1 MAYGTATCPKVDK
14 ICGPGNQFVTAAKM
28 LLSTEGSAMVAIDMP
43 AGPSEQLCIADTTSR
58 PRSVV
63 ADLLSQAEHG
73 KDSQVVGAFIG
84 LEARMP
90 AYFAE
95 FRRQVAALP
104 RRDIIRA
111 ALSKSFILLCDSREE
126 ALSFSNDYAPEH
138 LCIQT
143 DDAEDYVDG
152 IINAGSIFLG
162 HYTPESAGDYASG
175 TNHALPTYGFA
186 RMYSGVSLD
195 TFCKYITLQNL
206 TAEGL
211 LNLGPHVEVMAECEG
226 LSAHKNAVTVRL
238 NDIRSRL

>member
-28 LLSTEGSAMVAIDMP
+28 ILSTEGSAMVAIDMP

-58 PRSVV
+58 VHSVV

-73 KDSQVVGAFIG
+73 KDSQVVGAFVG
-84 LEARMP
+84 LEAHMQ

-95 FRRQVAALP
+95 FRRQVAAQP